1 YQVHLLLSKVYKA
14 KNDLEKSLYHYEIFH
29 EVREQVQE
37 EDNVRKLA
45 DAKLIFEAEQTK
57 KENIIIK
64 KQKQEIEKKN
74 IELQETIDE
83 LTLARVGKKARAIT
97 LLIAIIF
104 FIFEDTIL
112 EFALKIVHSES
123 YLISLTVKMVIIFS
137 LSPINKAIEHYLLR
151 RII

>member
-64 KQKQEIEKKN
+64 KQKQEIEQKN

-83 LTLARVGKKARAIT
+83 LTITRISRKAKALT
-97 LLIAIIF
+97 LFIAIVL
-104 FIFEDTIL
+104 FIFEDSIL
-112 EFALKIVHSES
+112 EFALHILSSEN
-123 YLISLTVKMVIIFS
+123 YYISLAVKIGIVFS
-137 LSPINKAIEHYLLR
+137 LNPIDKA
-151 RII
+151 